1 MFLLT
6 KFNRIMNPINRRQFV
21 SRISL
26 SAAAVVAYSKF
37 GYPTEYFSNPNS
49 IEEYIGV
56 NITHGKIR
64 GIRQEGVNI
73 FKGIPYAGRISGDRR
88 FRRPAPLEPWAGVRD
103 VLQLG
108 APSIQSPRRGEPD
121 PAEDC
126 LFLNVWTPANDNKK
140 RPVMFYNHGGGFVVG
155 SGGSAGQ
162 DGANLA
168 RNFDVVVVETNHRL
182 GLLGF
187 LYLDEMA
194 GSDYE
199 GSGNMGMLD
208 IAAGLKWVNKNIAEF
223 GGDPNNVMIFGESGG
238 GAKTSCLYAMP
249 EAAPY
254 FNKASIESGPGVRM
268 TEKEIAAE
276 TTLMLLK
283 ELKIEPNDWRKLLD
297 VPAAD
302 LLSIQGTLPFV
313 PPFIEKNRNLGMMR
327 RNYGGF
333 GPVVDVKVLPNHP
346 FDPVAPDISKNKP
359 LLVGWNE
366 DEYTFF
372 AWERKDTESFSIDF
386 DGLFKKLEPRFGAD
400 TQKIIDTYRK
410 SRPNASAP
418 DIFVAIS
425 SVTMMGLGSV
435 DIAEKKSKQNGA
447 PVYLYNF
454 GYKSEKKIPGT
465 DYAMGT
471 PHAMD
476 ISFKFNNEIP
486 PSDGSESKESF
497 FGGNR
502 PERFIASHKF
512 AELWT
517 TFARTGAPAAKDVP
531 KWPAYNLNTR
541 ATMRIDE
548 KCEVINDRY
557 KIELAMWRSIGR
569 L

>member
-1 MFLLT
+1 MIHRRDFLAQLT
-6 KFNRIMNPINRRQFV
+6 LATAAITVPRLAF
-21 SRISL
+21 L
-26 SAAAVVAYSKF
+26 SSGKADEFIDV
-37 GYPTEYFSNPNS
+37 E
-49 IEEYIGV
+49 
-56 NITHGKIR
+56 ITHGKIR
-64 GIRQEGVNI
+64 GMRKDGVNL
-73 FKGIPYAGRISGDRR
+73 FKGIPYGGRISGDRR
-88 FRRPAPLEPWAGVRD
+88 FRRPAQLQPWTGVREA
-103 VLQLG
+103 LQVG
-108 APSIQSPRRGEPD
+108 PPAIQPPRRNEPE
-121 PAEDC
+121 PSEDC

-140 RPVMFYNHGGGFVVG
+140 RPVMFYSHGGGFVIG
-155 SGGSAGQ
+155 SGASASQ
-162 DGANLA
+162 DGSNLA

-187 LYLDEMA
+187 LYLDDIA
-194 GSDYE
+194 GADYA

-208 IAAGLKWVNKNIAEF
+208 IAAGLKWVHDNIAQF
-223 GGDPNNVMIFGESGG
+223 GGDPNNVMIWGESGG

-268 TEKEIAAE
+268 TPKEVAAE
-276 TTLMLLK
+276 TTAMLLK
-283 ELKIEPNDWRKLLD
+283 ELNIAPKDWRKLLE

-302 LLSIQGTLPFV
+302 LLAMQAKLPFV
-313 PPFIEKNRNLGMMR
+313 PHFIEKNKSQGFMR

-333 GPVVDVKVLPNHP
+333 GPVVDGIVLPHHP
-346 FDPVAPDISKNKP
+346 FDPTAPALSRNKP

-372 AWERKDTESFSIDF
+372 AWERKDTEFAKLDF
-386 DGLFKKLEPRFGAD
+386 DSLPKKLEPQYGAD
-400 TQKIIDTYRK
+400 ARTIVDTYRK
-410 SRPNASAP
+410 ANPKATAP

-425 SVTMMGLGSV
+425 SITMMGLGSV
-435 DIAEKKSKQNGA
+435 DIAEKKAKQGGA

-465 DYAMGT
+465 DYPMGT

-486 PSDGSESKESF
+486 PRDGSAPKESF

-502 PERFIASHKF
+502 PERFMASNHF

-517 TFARTGAPAAKDVP
+517 TFARTGKPAAKDVP
-531 KWPAYNLNTR
+531 AWPAYNLKTR
-541 ATMRIDE
+541 PTMRIDST
-548 KCEVINDRY
+548 CEVINNRFSE
-557 KIELAMWRSIGR
+557 ELAMWRAVGK